1 MEMAGKQEEKERE
14 KRRKEM
20 GKAKGKGKAGEGAA
34 RCSAHP
40 GRGLG
45 LVEAW
50 GRLSMNQLSM
60 KKMSSLNNCP
70 IEVLGLSSPLLLAST
85 SLNLL
90 TMFITFRA
98 E

>member
-1 MEMAGKQEEKERE
+1 MGMAEKQEEKERE

-20 GKAKGKGKAGEGAA
+20 GKGKAGEGAA

-90 TMFITFRA
+90 MMFITFRA

>member
-1 MEMAGKQEEKERE
+1 MAEKQAEKERE
-14 KRRKEM
+14 ERRKEM
-20 GKAKGKGKAGEGAA
+20 GKAKGKAGEGAA

-90 TMFITFRA
+90 MMFITFRA

>member
-1 MEMAGKQEEKERE
+1 MGMAEKQEEKERE

-20 GKAKGKGKAGEGAA
+20 GKGKAKAGEGAA

-90 TMFITFRA
+90 MMFITFRA